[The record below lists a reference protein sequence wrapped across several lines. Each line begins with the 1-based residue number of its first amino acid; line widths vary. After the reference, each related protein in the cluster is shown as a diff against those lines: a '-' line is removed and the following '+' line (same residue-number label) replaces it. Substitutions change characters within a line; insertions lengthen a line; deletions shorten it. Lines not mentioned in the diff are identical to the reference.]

1 MTSLSVGNIV
11 YELLSGDTNVM
22 AIAKKVFPVVTD
34 KAELPY
40 VAYRRASLNQV
51 PVKTGHGADSV
62 VIEVHCY
69 AATYSES
76 VELAEAVRAVLDHA
90 QAEKDGLT
98 LRSCTL
104 ADAVELWQD
113 DAYVQALSFTLRV

>member
-11 YELLSGDTNVM
+11 YEVLSGNADVM
-22 AIAKKVFPVVTD
+22 AIASKVFPVVTD
-34 KAELPY
+34 NAELPY
-40 VAYRRASLNQV
+40 VAYRRASLNQI
-51 PVKTGHGADSV
+51 PVKTGNGADSV

-69 AATYSES
+69 AATYEES
-76 VELAEAVRAVLDHA
+76 VELAEAVRAALDHA
-90 QAEKDGLT
+90 QAIREGLV

-104 ADAVELWQD
+104 TDAVELWQD

>member
-11 YELLSGDTNVM
+11 YELLSGNADVM
-22 AIAKKVFPVVTD
+22 AIARKVFPVVTD

-40 VAYRRASLNQV
+40 VAYRRATLTQAT
-51 PVKTGHGADSV
+51 VKSGQGADSV
-62 VIEVHCY
+62 VMEIHCY

-76 VELAEAVRAVLDHA
+76 VELAEAVRAALDHQ
-90 QAEKDGLT
+90 QATKEGLT
-98 LRSCTL
+98 MRSCTL
-104 ADAVELWQD
+104 TDAVELWQD